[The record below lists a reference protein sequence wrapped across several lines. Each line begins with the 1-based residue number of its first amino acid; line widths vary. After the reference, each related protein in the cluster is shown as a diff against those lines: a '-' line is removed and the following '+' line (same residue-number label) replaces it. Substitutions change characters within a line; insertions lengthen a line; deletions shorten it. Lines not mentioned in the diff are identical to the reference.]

1 MNVEKVK
8 AEMKRSPPVR
18 TVCEVLR
25 DINDLHQ
32 EQTEHDKKVRVMLMD
47 AEDMCKR
54 MSEQLYK
61 YNKKIFAGWWK
72 RNPDFEKKLKNRLS
86 ERYCIG

>member
-1 MNVEKVK
+1 MNIEKVK

-32 EQTEHDKKVRVMLMD
+32 EQTEHDKKVRVML
-47 AEDMCKR
+47 
-54 MSEQLYK
+54 
-61 YNKKIFAGWWK
+61 
-72 RNPDFEKKLKNRLS
+72 
-86 ERYCIG
+86 IGC